1 VLNAVSTYPEKEL
14 TESIIGA
21 AFEVHNVLGP
31 GFLEKVYRNALLKE
45 LLVRGHGAEAEV
57 KIPVYY
63 KGESVGDYYADVL
76 VDERVILELKA
87 LAGLT
92 GEHKAQL
99 LNYLKATGLKIG
111 LLLNFGTRKVQIKR
125 KIL

>member
-1 VLNAVSTYPEKEL
+1 
-14 TESIIGA
+14 
-21 AFEVHNVLGP
+21 VHNVLGP

-92 GEHKAQL
+92 GEHEAQL

>member
-1 VLNAVSTYPEKEL
+1 VSTYPEKEL

-92 GEHKAQL
+92 GEHEAQL

>member
-1 VLNAVSTYPEKEL
+1 MSTYPEKEL

-31 GFLEKVYRNALLKE
+31 GFLEKIYRNALLKE

-92 GEHKAQL
+92 GEHEAQL

-111 LLLNFGTRKVQIKR
+111 LLLNFGTRKCKLKER
-125 KIL
+125 YFN